1 VILKSY
7 QQWGIACVDR
17 FRGMFAIVLLDPTND
32 AMYLVR
38 DRAGVKPLYYYKKG
52 SYLLFGSELK
62 SFHQHPGFK
71 KELDPDATSLYFRFG
86 YVPAPHCIFKD
97 AFKVKPGHFLK
108 VDLKDGTIDEK
119 SYWNAFD
126 AYNHPRTTVSYEDAL
141 EKTEAVLSDAFRLR
155 MVSDVPV
162 GLFLSGGYDS
172 TCVAA
177 LLQKEAMRPLNTYT
191 IGFEEKS
198 FNEADHARQVA
209 SHLGTNHHEH
219 ICTHKEALDI
229 VPALAEIYDEPFG
242 DSSAVPT
249 ILVSRFARHH
259 VKVALSA
266 DAGDELFAGYPRHA
280 KNIRQLTRLSFV
292 PGFVSKS
299 IGGLLPRSI
308 PSMVKADRYGK
319 LIGILSTDDTIKRF
333 MITNEVFTLRESC
346 RLMRLPVKL
355 LSSPFD
361 ENHLL
366 DENNDE
372 LSRILAVEYRTYL
385 VEDILRK
392 VDMATMSA
400 GLEGREPFLDHKILE
415 WVATLPSEYKFSK
428 NKQKRILKDIV
439 HKYVP
444 AHLMERPK
452 MGFGIPLVK
461 WMRSELRDLFNE
473 VMDDRNVAAT
483 GILDVETV
491 RNMKTAYLE
500 GRLENF
506 ERLWFIFSFLA
517 WHKRWMSP
525 SYNIA

>member
-1 VILKSY
+1 MCGLAGFIDFSNSSDMGHLKRMVQPIHHRGPDDEGLELLKLSKATVGLGFRRLSIIDLSTSGHQPMFNPADRCWITFNGEVYNFEEVKEELLGLGHSFVSESDTEVILKSY

-177 LLQKEAMRPLNTYT
+177 LLQKEAMMPLNTYT

-319 LIGILSTDDTIKRF
+319 LIGILSTDDPIQRF
-333 MITNEVFTLRESC
+333 MITNEVFTFRE
-346 RLMRLPVKL
+346 
-355 LSSPFD
+355 
-361 ENHLL
+361 
-366 DENNDE
+366 
-372 LSRILAVEYRTYL
+372 
-385 VEDILRK
+385 
-392 VDMATMSA
+392 
-400 GLEGREPFLDHKILE
+400 
-415 WVATLPSEYKFSK
+415 
-428 NKQKRILKDIV
+428 
-439 HKYVP
+439 
-444 AHLMERPK
+444 
-452 MGFGIPLVK
+452 
-461 WMRSELRDLFNE
+461 
-473 VMDDRNVAAT
+473 
-483 GILDVETV
+483 
-491 RNMKTAYLE
+491 
-500 GRLENF
+500 
-506 ERLWFIFSFLA
+506 
-517 WHKRWMSP
+517 
-525 SYNIA
+525 